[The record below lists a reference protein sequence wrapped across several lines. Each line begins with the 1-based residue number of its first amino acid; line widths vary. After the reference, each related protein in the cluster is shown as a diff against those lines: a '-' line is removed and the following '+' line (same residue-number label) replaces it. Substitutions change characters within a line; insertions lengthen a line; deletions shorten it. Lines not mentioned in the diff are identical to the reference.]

1 MKPEGSAVGNGEHDD
16 AGLSWPRA
24 AAIAVVT
31 LVVGIGLLVFLTN
44 VIVTKVT
51 GVDRHVRVGLASAWF
66 LLALAG
72 LAWTLR
78 RLQAR
83 HVV

>member
-1 MKPEGSAVGNGEHDD
+1 MASDEPDD
-16 AGLSWPRA
+16 AALSWPRA
-24 AAIAVVT
+24 AATAAVVLAAGIVL
-31 LVVGIGLLVFLTN
+31 LVVVTN
-44 VIVTKVT
+44 AIVTKVT
-51 GVDRHVRVGLASAWF
+51 GVDRHVRVGIASTWF
-66 LLALAG
+66 ALALAG